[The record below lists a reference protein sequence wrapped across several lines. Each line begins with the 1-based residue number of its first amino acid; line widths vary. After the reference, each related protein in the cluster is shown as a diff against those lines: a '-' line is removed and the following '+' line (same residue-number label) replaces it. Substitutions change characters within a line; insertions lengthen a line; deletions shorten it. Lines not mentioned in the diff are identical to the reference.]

1 MLLFGFLAVGGATLL
16 ILGAMV
22 WMYRQH
28 QAAVERLDDRMAHLV
43 AGVSLLTDTTEG
55 ALRDVATENN
65 RLAASTAADTSRPRP
80 RAATQRRIAG
90 AARRGATVQDIAAA
104 EQISEG
110 EVRLRLKLEKAQKE
124 RVNNYASMR

>member
-1 MLLFGFLAVGGATLL
+1 MQFGLMAVGGATLL
-16 ILGAMV
+16 ILGVMV
-22 WMYRQH
+22 RMHVQH
-28 QAAVERLDDRMAHLV
+28 QAAVERIDDRMAHLV

-55 ALRDVATENN
+55 ALRDVATEIN
-65 RLAASTAADTSRPRP
+65 RLAASTTADTSRPRP

-90 AARRGATVQDIAAA
+90 AARRGTTVQDIAAA

-110 EVRLRLKLEKAQKE
+110 EVRLRLQLEKAQKE

>member
-1 MLLFGFLAVGGATLL
+1 MQIGLMAVGGATLL

-22 WMYRQH
+22 WMHVQH
-28 QAAVERLDDRMAHLV
+28 QAAVERIDDRMAHLV

-55 ALRDVATENN
+55 ALRDVATEIN
-65 RLAASTAADTSRPRP
+65 RLAAGTTADASRPRP

-90 AARRGATVQDIAAA
+90 AARRGTTVQDIAAA

-110 EVRLRLKLEKAQKE
+110 EVRLRLQLEKAQKE
-124 RVNNYASMR
+124 RVNNHASMR

>member
-1 MLLFGFLAVGGATLL
+1 MQFGLMVVGGATLL

-22 WMYRQH
+22 WMHVQH
-28 QAAVERLDDRMAHLV
+28 QAAIERIDDRMAHLV

-55 ALRDVATENN
+55 ALRDVAGEIH
-65 RLAASTAADTSRPRP
+65 RLAATGGDRPSPRP

-90 AARRGATVQDIAAA
+90 AARRGTTVQDIAAT

-110 EVRLRLKLEKAQKE
+110 EVRLRLQLEKAHKE

>member
-1 MLLFGFLAVGGATLL
+1 MQVVLMTVGGATLL

-22 WMYRQH
+22 WMHVQH
-28 QAAVERLDDRMAHLV
+28 QAAIERIDDRMAHLV

-55 ALRDVATENN
+55 ALRDVAAEIH
-65 RLAASTAADTSRPRP
+65 RLAATPERSSPRP

-90 AARRGATVQDIAAA
+90 AARRGTTVQDIAAA

-110 EVRLRLKLEKAQKE
+110 EVRLRLQLEKAHKE

>member
-1 MLLFGFLAVGGATLL
+1 MQFGLMVVGGTTLL

-22 WMYRQH
+22 WMHVQH
-28 QAAVERLDDRMAHLV
+28 QAAIERIDDRMAHLV

-55 ALRDVATENN
+55 ALRDVAGEIN
-65 RLAASTAADTSRPRP
+65 RLATTATGDRPSSRP
-80 RAATQRRIAG
+80 RAAAQRRIAG
-90 AARRGATVQDIAAA
+90 AARRGTTVQDIAAS

-110 EVRLRLKLEKAQKE
+110 EVRLRLQLEKAHKE